1 MSEVNLNLID
11 AERTLH
17 GTIHGSVADA
27 TIAALSAEPET
38 IPELAAALARYIKP
52 LDDRNPFQLFRSAAE
67 INTERWDAGIVIID
81 LTTRIVATESSYS
94 QPQNEGEVRY
104 HDGEKS
110 TDIPLMYR
118 LPDDWL
124 FVNSVEAYQWSHERR
139 SKTRLT
145 NTPLDVRKVL
155 YGAPLLDFTVNECG
169 KIEVSPDRALPTDA
183 ASNAGSSI
191 AEAGSLLP
199 GADGS
204 VAGAGGPSEDD
215 KDPLW
220 RELSAI
226 HSRWLMTPREDLRGQ
241 SPREVLLAKQDFIDF
256 DLHTRSLQWTWQGE
270 GPPCLSQDSF
280 AYRFAGFGTH
290 EWVIYYDLVR
300 HLLWSALDNL
310 RQTSDCR
317 DRDPEI
323 ARLEELK
330 SRWLEQP
337 QPDYG
342 GRIPAVLIDNERK
355 RLPIAL
361 RPRDMII
368 DEDCPTC
375 QMFGDETSPLGMG
388 VGFWGLD
395 GSHMDDDFVFSSF
408 RTREEWEAE
417 NQRWAEFSKEFDRKW
432 EERQQRIARGEPLEP
447 DPYFDPE
454 PFDLGLDESNALS
467 SKSIVSDSPNVD
479 KDSNDPIQ

>member
-27 TIAALSAEPET
+27 AIAALSAEPET

-52 LDDRNPFQLFRSAAE
+52 LDDSNPFQLFRSAAE
-67 INTERWDAGIVIID
+67 IDTERWDAGIVIID

-94 QPQNEGEVRY
+94 QPQHEGEVRY

-110 TDIPLMYR
+110 TDIPVMYR
-118 LPDDWL
+118 LPNDWL

-139 SKTRLT
+139 SKARLAK
-145 NTPLDVRKVL
+145 TPLDVREVL
-155 YGAPLLDFTVNECG
+155 YGTPLSDFIVNECG
-169 KIEVSPDRALPTDA
+169 KIEVSQERALPIDA
-183 ASNAGSSI
+183 AASAGGSI
-191 AEAGSLLP
+191 PGADGSIP

-204 VAGAGGPSEDD
+204 VADAGGSIEDAD
-215 KDPLW
+215 DPLW

-226 HSRWLMTPREDLRGQ
+226 HSRWLMTPREDLCGQ

-256 DLHTRSLQWTWQGE
+256 DLHTRSLQWSLQGE
-270 GPPCLSQDSF
+270 GPPCLSRDSF
-280 AYRFAGFGTH
+280 AYRFAGFGTQ

-300 HLLWSALDNL
+300 HLLWRALDNV
-310 RQTSDCR
+310 RQTSVCR
-317 DRDPEI
+317 NRDSEI
-323 ARLEELK
+323 ARLEEIK
-330 SRWLEQP
+330 SNWLEQP
-337 QPDYG
+337 LPDYG

-388 VGFWGLD
+388 VGFWFLD
-395 GSHMDDDFVFSSF
+395 GSHMEDEFVFSSF

-417 NQRWAEFSKEFDRKW
+417 NHRREEFNKEFDRKW
-432 EERQQRIARGEPLEP
+432 AERRQRIARGEPLEP

-454 PFDLGLDESNALS
+454 PFDLGLNEPDALS
-467 SKSIVSDSPNVD
+467 NKSIDSADVD